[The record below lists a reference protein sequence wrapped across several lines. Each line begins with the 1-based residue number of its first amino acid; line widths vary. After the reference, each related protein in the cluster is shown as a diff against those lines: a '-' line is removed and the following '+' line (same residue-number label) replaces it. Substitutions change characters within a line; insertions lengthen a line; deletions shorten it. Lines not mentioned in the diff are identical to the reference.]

1 MRRSFTAVVV
11 LSAVLVACQG
21 SQVKLLDDPKAILAA
36 AVSSTTAATSVH
48 VDLKASGT
56 VAVDVLG
63 TGSGV
68 PVDLKETTASADID
82 LKNVELRATFA
93 VPGVLG
99 IAGEVIVVDQAMY
112 LKTTLTGPKYRKTAL
127 PAQPQAP
134 LSGLTDLL
142 SRPELQPTKGADAPC
157 AGGTCYTLTIDLTA
171 EELKSLMGEG
181 SSAAPSNLPI
191 PMPDLSSATVDL
203 TLHIEQTTNHI
214 ADLGAV
220 VNLGETGTVTLDATF
235 TRWNEPVTIS
245 APPPDQV
252 ETTG

>member
-1 MRRSFTAVVV
+1 MRRSLSALVV
-11 LSAVLVACQG
+11 LSAVLAACQG
-21 SQVKLLDDPKAILAA
+21 PQVKLLDDPKAILAA

-48 VDLKASGT
+48 ADLKASGT
-56 VAVDVLG
+56 VSVDVLG

-68 PVDLKETTASADID
+68 PVDLKDTTASADID
-82 LKNVELRATFA
+82 LKNAELRATFA

-112 LKTTLTGPKYRKTAL
+112 LKTTLTGPKYRKTTL
-127 PAQPQAP
+127 PAQPQPP
-134 LSGLTDLL
+134 LSGLTELL
-142 SRPELQPTKGADAPC
+142 GRPELQPTKGADAPC

-171 EELKSLMGEG
+171 EQLKSLTGEG
-181 SSAAPSNLPI
+181 SPAAPSNLPI
-191 PMPDLSSATVDL
+191 PMPDLSSATVEL

-214 ADLGAV
+214 SDLSAV

-235 TRWNEPVTIS
+235 TRWNQPVTIS

>member
-1 MRRSFTAVVV
+1 MRRLLTALLVS
-11 LSAVLVACQG
+11 SAILAACQG
-21 SQVKLLDDPKAILAA
+21 PQVKLLDDPKAIVAA
-36 AVSSTTAATSVH
+36 AVSATTAATSVH
-48 VDLKASGT
+48 ADLKASGK
-56 VAVDVLG
+56 VSLDVLG
-63 TGSGV
+63 SGSGV
-68 PVDLKETTASADID
+68 PVDLKDTTASADID

-99 IAGEVIVVDQAMY
+99 VAGEVIVADGAMY
-112 LKTTLTGPKYRKTAL
+112 LKTTLTGPKYKKTTL
-127 PAQPQAP
+127 PAQTELP

-157 AGGTCYTLTIDLTA
+157 AGGTCYTLTMNLTA
-171 EELKSLMGEG
+171 DELQGLIGEG
-181 SSAAPSNLPI
+181 TPAAPGNLPI

-214 ADLGAV
+214 SDLTAV
-220 VNLGETGTVTLDATF
+220 VNLGEAGSVTLDATF

-252 ETTG
+252 ETAG